1 MRHQH
6 QQKQRENSPIA
17 PDIPFAD
24 ERDANDDDG
33 PLSPRSRRR
42 AEYTIARL
50 QQGMLGRARSMFGG
64 RDESPV
70 STIDVSKNGITD
82 KRPPIKSPHRTLE
95 FFTLWAAGRH
105 KRAATIGGPA
115 ITTTKNASASTAK
128 SSRDTVLVDNTNR
141 HSQSN
146 PSTVVRNVTVQK
158 QQHVSSV
165 VTQRLQQ
172 RRNVDH
178 VDAAPLPPPTS
189 MRLRHSDSV
198 RTATT
203 LTTTST
209 TANGSSS
216 NSSSIRTSKQRYT
229 RNNSLDLSDLGRLS
243 NDHQHQRRS
252 SHHQPSLASGYAS
265 ADEADD
271 LDDANE
277 ATHND
282 DRHVVFVNKQL
293 FRNGGVAHDHE
304 HRRPIG
310 ADGVKRLIVTRGI
323 SAAANDKHSIIINNH
338 NTTRPSESTGGRT
351 QQRAGILQRHN
362 SAGETA
368 GMSAAIQQPT
378 ESGPVRSDSSEAAV
392 AAVPEN
398 GTQLRVASTLGR
410 PKKKLSFREPVE
422 NDSKPFVFKSDTLP
436 RAKRFIATIERQRQ
450 QQSSAGSG
458 GGIAIDRIDDDQLEV
473 VIELLVCVVGWVVC
487 GWFILSIRLCTNK
500 SQQLSNVCC

>member
-24 ERDANDDDG
+24 DASDDDG

-64 RDESPV
+64 RDQSPV
-70 STIDVSKNGITD
+70 GAIDVSKNGITD

-105 KRAATIGGPA
+105 KRAATIAGPA
-115 ITTTKNASASTAK
+115 VTTKNARAATAQ
-128 SSRDTVLVDNTNR
+128 SLRDSVLVDNTNR
-141 HSQSN
+141 HSQPH

-158 QQHVSSV
+158 QQHVSSA
-165 VTQRLQQ
+165 VTQRIQQ

-178 VDAAPLPPPTS
+178 VDAAPPTPAS
-189 MRLRHSDSV
+189 MRLRHSDSF

-216 NSSSIRTSKQRYT
+216 HNSSSIRTSKQRYT
-229 RNNSLDLSDLGRLS
+229 RNNSLDISELGRPT

-252 SHHQPSLASGYAS
+252 SHHHPSLASAYAS

-271 LDDANE
+271 RDDPNE

-293 FRNGGVAHDHE
+293 FRNGGSGGVARDDE
-304 HRRPIG
+304 HRRPMV
-310 ADGVKRLIVTRGI
+310 ADGVKRLIATRGI
-323 SAAANDKHSIIINNH
+323 SAAATDKHSIIINNH
-338 NTTRPSESTGGRT
+338 STTRPPEASDGRT

-368 GMSAAIQQPT
+368 AMTVATEQPT
-378 ESGPVRSDSSEAAV
+378 ESGVNGTALVAASGAAV
-392 AAVPEN
+392 AEI
-398 GTQLRVASTLGR
+398 GTQLRVASSLGR

-450 QQSSAGSG
+450 QQSNTGSG
-458 GGIAIDRIDDDQLEV
+458 GGILVERIDDDQLEV
-473 VIELLVCVVGWVVC
+473 VIDIWMCVWVGGLWVVY
-487 GWFILSIRLCTNK
+487 FLDSDT
-500 SQQLSNVCC
+500 